1 MKKNMGSTDRLV
13 RLLLSF
19 AMATL
24 ALTGLVTGT
33 LGIILLAAAGI
44 FLLTSIVGMCPIYTL
59 IGVNT
64 CPRKKPV

>member
-1 MKKNMGSTDRLV
+1 MGSTDRLV

-59 IGVNT
+59 ISFNT
-64 CPRKKPV
+64 CPRKKTV

>member
-1 MKKNMGSTDRLV
+1 MKKNMGSTDRLL

>member
-1 MKKNMGSTDRLV
+1 MGSTDRLL